1 MLRPVRTRFRCASAY
16 RLRLAAQGNSLTHYA
31 KGTPSPARDPEGSRR
46 APTARG
52 HPVSGSL
59 SPPSSGCFS
68 PFPHGTGSLSVAEE
82 YLGLGGGPPA
92 FGQDFTCP
100 ALLWGRRRR
109 SPVRAC
115 HPLWGG
121 FPAASGSAATAAGLV
136 PVRSPLLGES
146 RLMSFPPGTEMFQFP
161 GFASGAHGFGAGC
174 RACAAGCPIRI
185 PPDQSPLAAPRGLS
199 QRAASFIAS
208 RRLGIHRVPFSRSPR
223 PGGRAAGDGLRA
235 PSQSPRTTT
244 NGTRRAPRA
253 SPREVR
259 AITRHTSHYC
269 CCCRTRAQG
278 MRARASSSRRR
289 TIEKSAPAPPAPPP
303 PACRLAGWWARAD
316 SNGRPRAYQARALTC

>member
-1 MLRPVRTRFRCASAY
+1 M
-16 RLRLAAQGNSLTHYA
+16 
-31 KGTPSPARDPEGSRR
+31 
-46 APTARG
+46 
-52 HPVSGSL
+52 
-59 SPPSSGCFS
+59 
-68 PFPHGTGSLSVAEE
+68 
-82 YLGLGGGPPA
+82 

-235 PSQSPRTTT
+235 PSRSPRTTT
-244 NGTRRAPRA
+244 NGTRQAPRA
-253 SPREVR
+253 SPRPVR
-259 AITRHTSHYC
+259 ATRHTLHY

-278 MRARASSSRRR
+278 LRARTSSRRR
-289 TIEKSAPAPPAPPP
+289 TIEKSAPRRRPAG
-303 PACRLAGWWARAD
+303 AARRWWARAD